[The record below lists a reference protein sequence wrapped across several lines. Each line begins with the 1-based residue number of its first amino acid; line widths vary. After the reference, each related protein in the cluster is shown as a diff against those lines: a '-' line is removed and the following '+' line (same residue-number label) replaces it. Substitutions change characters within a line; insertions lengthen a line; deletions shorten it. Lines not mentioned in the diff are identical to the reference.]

1 MNLLPYKSK
10 IIFIGIFFLILN
22 TLSGSSFDA
31 VTKFL
36 SSSSLIWYHYYAIGN
51 SFALTLLL
59 IFLFFTSGIKK
70 NIILE
75 NKKSYF
81 LPVIRGVI
89 FIPIP
94 IIVYYALNFIPLNI
108 FTTILMTTPFFVY
121 IFSSLLQKEKITL
134 LFWLIIFVGFFGTTL
149 VIKPNFSETS
159 LVFIFV
165 FIVAIHNALT
175 NVIVSKYANKASV
188 HSYIFY
194 FILPLTFISILISII
209 NPVSFDLIEVLLICL
224 GGTFM
229 FLSIIFMTAAFHL
242 AGKYSSIISPFFFC
256 QIIWASIF
264 GIFFFG
270 ESLDYLSI
278 IGIILIVISGTLT
291 IINTPKQKIHENIES
306 KKLL

>member
-1 MNLLPYKSK
+1 MNFLPYKSK

-22 TLSGSSFDA
+22 TFSGSSFDA

-75 NKKSYF
+75 NKESYF

-89 FIPIP
+89 FVPIP
-94 IIVYYALNFIPLNI
+94 IIVYYALNFIDLNI

-121 IFSSLLQKEKITL
+121 VFSSLLQKEKISL
-134 LFWLIIFVGFFGTTL
+134 LFWIIIFVGFFGTTL
-149 VIKPNFSETS
+149 VIKPIFSETS
-159 LVFIFV
+159 LVFLLV
-165 FIVAIHNALT
+165 FIVAIHNSLT
-175 NVIVSKYANKASV
+175 NVIVSKYASKASV
-188 HSYIFY
+188 HSYTFY
-194 FILPLTFISILISII
+194 FIFPLTFISILISVI
-209 NPVSFDLIEVLLICL
+209 NPVSFGLIDVFLICL

-242 AGKYSSIISPFFFC
+242 AGSYSSFISPFFFC

-278 IGIILIVISGTLT
+278 TGIILIIISGTLT
-291 IINTPKQKIHENIES
+291 IINTPKQKNS
-306 KKLL
+306 

>member
-10 IIFIGIFFLILN
+10 IIFIGIFFIILN

-59 IFLFFTSGIKK
+59 IYLFFTSGIKK

-75 NKKSYF
+75 NNKSYF

-121 IFSSLLQKEKITL
+121 IFSSLLQKEKNYFTIL
-134 LFWLIIFVGFFGTTL
+134 DNNFCWVFW
-149 VIKPNFSETS
+149 N
-159 LVFIFV
+159 
-165 FIVAIHNALT
+165 
-175 NVIVSKYANKASV
+175 
-188 HSYIFY
+188 YI
-194 FILPLTFISILISII
+194 S
-209 NPVSFDLIEVLLICL
+209 
-224 GGTFM
+224 
-229 FLSIIFMTAAFHL
+229 H
-242 AGKYSSIISPFFFC
+242 
-256 QIIWASIF
+256 
-264 GIFFFG
+264 
-270 ESLDYLSI
+270 
-278 IGIILIVISGTLT
+278 
-291 IINTPKQKIHENIES
+291 
-306 KKLL
+306 

>member
-75 NKKSYF
+75 NNKSYF

-89 FIPIP
+89 FVPIP

-108 FTTILMTTPFFVY
+108 FTTILMTTPFFCVY
-121 IFSSLLQKEKITL
+121 
-134 LFWLIIFVGFFGTTL
+134 
-149 VIKPNFSETS
+149 
-159 LVFIFV
+159 
-165 FIVAIHNALT
+165 
-175 NVIVSKYANKASV
+175 
-188 HSYIFY
+188 
-194 FILPLTFISILISII
+194 
-209 NPVSFDLIEVLLICL
+209 
-224 GGTFM
+224 
-229 FLSIIFMTAAFHL
+229 
-242 AGKYSSIISPFFFC
+242 FFF
-256 QIIWASIF
+256 IIAERKNYFTILVNNFCWVF
-264 GIFFFG
+264 G
-270 ESLDYLSI
+270 YY
-278 IGIILIVISGTLT
+278 ISY
-291 IINTPKQKIHENIES
+291 
-306 KKLL
+306 

>member
-1 MNLLPYKSK
+1 MNLFPNKSK
-10 IIFIGIFFLILN
+10 IIFIGIIFLILN
-22 TLSGSSFDA
+22 TISGSSFDT

-59 IFLFFTSGIKK
+59 IYLFFTSGIKK

-75 NKKSYF
+75 NNKSYF
-81 LPVIRGVI
+81 LPLIRGVI

-165 FIVAIHNALT
+165 FIVVIHNSLT
-175 NVIVSKYANKASV
+175 NVVVSKYANKASV
-188 HSYIFY
+188 HSYTFY

-209 NPVSFDLIEVLLICL
+209 NPVSFGLIEVSLICL
-224 GGTFM
+224 GGTLM

-242 AGKYSSIISPFFFC
+242 AGNYSSFISPFFFC
-256 QIIWASIF
+256 QIIWASTF